1 MAAADDS
8 AGDEAETPA
17 MARALAIRSIVA
29 EIIVLATPV
38 APSRDLASML
48 QVSHAWRE
56 EALSEQR
63 VWCHVHLVQ
72 RSVPPHGADFGAVT
86 VLEVHSRVVPE
97 TILWMPIV
105 QAARCIRRLSIP
117 VPNGHSARQLS
128 SDGAASLLAA
138 LPSELIE
145 LDVAGHWQAVT
156 DSWLAQLAERCPRLT
171 ALDVSACSALHVVG
185 PTLRTWSLVSLRMTR
200 CTHIRLDDAAVIST
214 IAAMPLTRLHGS
226 CHARAALFHALSGC
240 DLAKGLKELKL
251 GSCYLEDADIEA
263 LGGLSG
269 LECLDLSELNH
280 NSLISTDALVT
291 ALRGLTSLRRLTLDG
306 ADGTVA
312 FFSAAGSIVSLRTT
326 LTYLEVR
333 SDTERS
339 SQNSESL
346 SKLLTA
352 LASFE
357 SLTHV
362 VLQSHGI
369 APGAHDP
376 FRNLDALDVALALG
390 AREAPPQGSDAE
402 ASEGTPALAGFASAR
417 WFHRAW
423 LATPRMHAAFVYVAL
438 RRALAEARLRGDAHE
453 RVACFTQPQ
462 ATPQEVDRPL
472 ANGQP
477 LLEALEAAGLLTVS
491 ELEAVADRLGQPH
504 RFVGLALAL
513 ALMAR
518 TFSVLGMSA
527 THNAQDECWLWV
539 EDRLFHA
546 WLAIEDP
553 ELATYA
559 YDPRHMLEGLRKAVV
574 DADAAC
580 ADAMVL
586 LMSLPQ
592 PTDGQASALD
602 AAAWRRHSEISWQ
615 GMPVV
620 QRFDRA
626 ISWRA
631 ARLARARRA
640 TQEQQEHTTSA
651 SEDLGFDLFD

>member
-1 MAAADDS
+1 MASTDDS

-38 APSRDLASML
+38 TPSRDLASML

-63 VWCHVHLVQ
+63 VWRHVHLVQ
-72 RSVPPHGADFGAVT
+72 RSVPPHGTDFGAVT

-97 TILWMPIV
+97 TIIWMPIV

-117 VPNGHSARQLS
+117 APNGHSASQLS

-138 LPSELIE
+138 LPAELIK

-171 ALDVSACSALHVVG
+171 ALDVSACCALHVVG

-200 CTHIRLDDAAVIST
+200 CTKIRLDDATVIST
-214 IAAMPLTRLHGS
+214 IAAMPLTLLHGS
-226 CHARAALFHALSGC
+226 CHARAALFHALSDC
-240 DLAKGLKELKL
+240 ELAKGLKELKL

-291 ALRGLTSLRRLTLDG
+291 ALRGLTSLSNLTLDG
-306 ADGTVA
+306 VDGTVA
-312 FFSAAGSIVSLRTT
+312 FFSAAGSIVSLRIT
-326 LTYLEVR
+326 LTHLAVR

-352 LASFE
+352 LASLE

-369 APGAHDP
+369 TPGAHDA

-402 ASEGTPALAGFASAR
+402 AGEGTPAFAGFARAR

-423 LATPRMHAAFVYVAL
+423 LRTPSMHAAFVYVAL
-438 RRALAEARLRGDAHE
+438 RRALADARLRGDAHE
-453 RVACFTQPQ
+453 RVACFTPPQ

-477 LLEALEAAGLLTVS
+477 LLEALEATGVLTVS
-491 ELEAVADRLGQPH
+491 ELKAVADRLGQPL

-513 ALMAR
+513 AVMAR

-527 THNAQDECWLWV
+527 THAQDECWLWV

-553 ELATYA
+553 DLAA
-559 YDPRHMLEGLRKAVV
+559 FDRAEHMHMLEGLRKAVV

-586 LMSLPQ
+586 MMSP
-592 PTDGQASALD
+592 PEATEGQASAPD
-602 AAAWRRHSEISWQ
+602 AATWRWHSWQ
-615 GMPVV
+615 VV
-620 QRFDRA
+620 QRFSRA
-626 ISWRA
+626 IARRA
-631 ARLARARRA
+631 ARLARARGA
-640 TQEQQEHTTSA
+640 IQEQQEHTTSA
-651 SEDLGFDLFD
+651 SEDLGFDVPFDLFD